1 MQGQLI
7 PLEVVEEVVGE
18 GVVVTTIVGEEEEM
32 GEEDGEEVEMVVE
45 MVVNLEINLHPRAVR
60 KYMQV
65 HNWTKISLRTYG
77 TPEST
82 FPSTRTSR

>member
-1 MQGQLI
+1 M
-7 PLEVVEEVVGE
+7 GE

-32 GEEDGEEVEMVVE
+32 GEEDEEVVEMVVE

-65 HNWTKISLRTYG
+65 HN
-77 TPEST
+77 
-82 FPSTRTSR
+82 

>member
-1 MQGQLI
+1 M
-7 PLEVVEEVVGE
+7 GE

-32 GEEDGEEVEMVVE
+32 GEEDAEVVEMEVA

-65 HNWTKISLRTYG
+65 HN
-77 TPEST
+77 
-82 FPSTRTSR
+82 